1 MGTSLKVMPF
11 ANIPNNINPYAY
23 KVVFNMDK
31 VGDFF
36 YEKLTE
42 KAIFIEGKTDSN
54 VTKFLKDAS
63 LYKEF
68 EEFVKK
74 EYNEELEKMINIEP
88 KLKKDN
94 NDIDELIAKIKDN
107 LNLDDYK

>member
-1 MGTSLKVMPF
+1 M
-11 ANIPNNINPYAY
+11 
-23 KVVFNMDK
+23 
-31 VGDFF
+31 
-36 YEKLTE
+36 
-42 KAIFIEGKTDSN
+42 
-54 VTKFLKDAS
+54 KDAS